1 MKYKITGT
9 YEVIFDTKD
18 LTQFSESEMTVSEQD
33 ELFME
38 WKYDGTQIIEEQLVP
53 CLKADSVKLI
63 HFDIE
68 RKQQ

>member
-1 MKYKITGT
+1 
-9 YEVIFDTKD
+9 
-18 LTQFSESEMTVSEQD
+18 MTVSEQD

-63 HFDIE
+63 EFDVE